1 MRISVAVVPKSGSFR
16 VERKEGGSLKVYL
29 RSAAESNKA
38 NMELVKEMRRL
49 LRAEVRIAS
58 GLKSR
63 HKVLEIA
70 LSEEELFTRLA
81 ATRT

>member
-16 VERKEGGSLKVYL
+16 AERKGDGSLKVYL

-38 NMELVKEMRRL
+38 NIELLKEMRRL
-49 LRAEVRIAS
+49 LKAEVRISS
-58 GLKSR
+58 GLRSR

-70 LSEEELFTRLA
+70 LSEEDLLRLLPTRA
-81 ATRT
+81 